1 METLAPTIL
10 EIRNSFL
17 EKFKNEK
24 LNIISKKLTELF
36 DVEKDQVKKIVL
48 LASRVET
55 IRKRID
61 QIHQDENKTKIIQES
76 SNESLNENSNVEKL
90 VQAENDAEKNEKS
103 NSETWIR
110 VIMKESTEVNGVRF
124 PEGIQIDVTEDDSK
138 KLIES
143 GKAVIIS

>member
-1 METLAPTIL
+1 METLAPSIL

-24 LNIISKKLTELF
+24 LDIISKKLTQLF
-36 DVEKDQVKKIVL
+36 DAEKDPVKKIVL

-61 QIHQDENKTKIIQES
+61 QIRQDENKVNIFQENL
-76 SNESLNENSNVEKL
+76 NESPNEEIEVK
-90 VQAENDAEKNEKS
+90 AENDTEKNEKS

-110 VIMKESTEVNGVRF
+110 VIMQESTEVNGVRF

-143 GKAVIIS
+143 GKAAIIT

>member
-1 METLAPTIL
+1 METLSPSII

-24 LNIISKKLTELF
+24 LEMISIKIDQLF
-36 DVEKDQVKKIVL
+36 DVEKDPVKRIML

-55 IRKRID
+55 IRKRIE
-61 QIHQDENKTKIIQES
+61 QISNDENKTLKIV
-76 SNESLNENSNVEKL
+76 ENSNLEDKSKPE
-90 VQAENDAEKNEKS
+90 ENFEKNEKTS
-103 NSETWIR
+103 SESWVR

-138 KLIES
+138 KLIDS
-143 GKAVIIS
+143 GKAAIIS

>member
-1 METLAPTIL
+1 METLAPSIL

-24 LNIISKKLTELF
+24 LDIISKKLTELF
-36 DVEKDQVKKIVL
+36 DVEKDPVKKIVL

-55 IRKRID
+55 IRERID
-61 QIHQDENKTKIIQES
+61 QIHQDENKAEIIQES
-76 SNESLNENSNVEKL
+76 SNESPNEEKV
-90 VQAENDAEKNEKS
+90 VQAENDTEENEKS

-143 GKAVIIS
+143 GKAAIIS

>member
-1 METLAPTIL
+1 METLAPSIL

-17 EKFKNEK
+17 EKFKNEP
-24 LNIISKKLTELF
+24 LDSISKKLTDLF
-36 DVEKDQVKKIVL
+36 DAEKDPVQKIIL
-48 LASRVET
+48 LASRIET
-55 IRKRID
+55 IRKKID
-61 QIHQDENKTKIIQES
+61 QIHQDDNKTKIIQEN
-76 SNESLNENSNVEKL
+76 SNETSNKEKEVKTENET
-90 VQAENDAEKNEKS
+90 EKNEKG

-143 GKAVIIS
+143 GKAAIIS

>member
-1 METLAPTIL
+1 METLAPAIL

-17 EKFKNEK
+17 ERFKNEK
-24 LNIISKKLTELF
+24 LDVISKKLTDLF
-36 DVEKDQVKKIVL
+36 DVEKDPVKKIGL

-55 IRKRID
+55 IKKRIN
-61 QIHQDENKTKIIQES
+61 QIHQDENKTKIIQQN
-76 SNESLNENSNVEKL
+76 SNEEKV
-90 VQAENDAEKNEKS
+90 VQAENDIKKNEIT

-110 VIMKESTEVNGVRF
+110 VIMKENSEVNGVRF

-143 GKAVIIS
+143 GKAAIIS

>member
-1 METLAPTIL
+1 METLTSSIL
-10 EIRNSFL
+10 QTRNSFL
-17 EKFKNEK
+17 EQFKNDQLESISAK
-24 LNIISKKLTELF
+24 LDQLF
-36 DVEKDQVKKIVL
+36 DIEKDPVKRIVI

-55 IRKRID
+55 IRKRIE
-61 QIHQDENKTKIIQES
+61 QIYQDDNKNEKIVES
-76 SNESLNENSNVEKL
+76 TNEKKEIIT
-90 VQAENDAEKNEKS
+90 ENDTEKNETV

-143 GKAVIIS
+143 GKAAIIA

>member
-1 METLAPTIL
+1 METLAPSIL
-10 EIRNSFL
+10 EVRNSFL
-17 EKFKNEK
+17 EQFKNEQ
-24 LNIISKKLTELF
+24 LEHISKKLDQLF
-36 DVEKDQVKKIVL
+36 DVEKDPVKRIVL

-55 IRKRID
+55 IRKRIEL
-61 QIHQDENKTKIIQES
+61 IYQDDNKIKKITE
-76 SNESLNENSNVEKL
+76 LPDEKK
-90 VQAENDAEKNEKS
+90 EEISKNDVEKNEKN

-143 GKAVIIS
+143 GKAAIIS

>member
-1 METLAPTIL
+1 METLAPSIL

-24 LNIISKKLTELF
+24 LDIISKKLTELF
-36 DVEKDQVKKIVL
+36 DVEKDPVKKIVL

-61 QIHQDENKTKIIQES
+61 QIHKDENKTQIIQEN
-76 SNESLNENSNVEKL
+76 SNESLNEQKV
-90 VQAENDAEKNEKS
+90 VQAENDTDKNEKS
-103 NSETWIR
+103 NSESWIR

-124 PEGIQIDVTEDDSK
+124 PEGIQIDVSEDDSK

-143 GKAVIIS
+143 GKAAIIS

>member
-1 METLAPTIL
+1 METLAPSIL
-10 EIRNSFL
+10 EVRNSFL
-17 EKFKNEK
+17 EQFKNEQ
-24 LNIISKKLTELF
+24 LEHISKKLDQLF
-36 DVEKDQVKKIVL
+36 DVEKDPVKRIVL

-55 IRKRID
+55 IRKRIEL
-61 QIHQDENKTKIIQES
+61 IYQDDNKIKKITE
-76 SNESLNENSNVEKL
+76 LPDEKK
-90 VQAENDAEKNEKS
+90 EEISKNDVEKNEKN

-143 GKAVIIS
+143 GKAAIIT

>member
-1 METLAPTIL
+1 METLAPSIL

-17 EKFKNEK
+17 EQFQNEK
-24 LNIISKKLTELF
+24 LDTISKKLDQLF
-36 DVEKDQVKKIVL
+36 DVEKDPVQKIVL

-55 IRKRID
+55 IRKRIE
-61 QIHQDENKTKIIQES
+61 QIYQDKNTKEKVEES
-76 SNESLNENSNVEKL
+76 SKEKEEAIPVNNTENNENVNP
-90 VQAENDAEKNEKS
+90 
-103 NSETWIR
+103 ETWIR

-143 GKAVIIS
+143 GKAAIIS

>member
-1 METLAPTIL
+1 METLAPSVL

-24 LNIISKKLTELF
+24 LDIISKKLTELF
-36 DVEKDQVKKIVL
+36 DVEKDPVKKIVL

-61 QIHQDENKTKIIQES
+61 QIHKDENKTQIIQEN
-76 SNESLNENSNVEKL
+76 SNESLNEQKV
-90 VQAENDAEKNEKS
+90 VQAENDTDKNEKS

-143 GKAVIIS
+143 GKAAIIA

>member
-1 METLAPTIL
+1 METLAPSIL

-24 LNIISKKLTELF
+24 LDIISKKLTELF
-36 DVEKDQVKKIVL
+36 DVENDPVKKIVL

-61 QIHQDENKTKIIQES
+61 QIYQDENKAEIIQES
-76 SNESLNENSNVEKL
+76 SNESPNEEKE
-90 VQAENDAEKNEKS
+90 VQAENNTDNNEKS
-103 NSETWIR
+103 ESETWIR

-143 GKAVIIS
+143 GKAAIIT

>member
-61 QIHQDENKTKIIQES
+61 QIHQDENKTNIMQES
-76 SNESLNENSNVEKL
+76 SNESLNENPNEEKL
-90 VQAENDAEKNEKS
+90 VQAENDTEKNEKRD
-103 NSETWIR
+103 SETWIR

-143 GKAVIIS
+143 GKAAIIS

>member
-1 METLAPTIL
+1 METLTPSIL

-24 LNIISKKLTELF
+24 LDTISKKLTELF
-36 DVEKDQVKKIVL
+36 NVEKDPVQKLVL

-61 QIHQDENKTKIIQES
+61 QIHQHENETKMIQES
-76 SNESLNENSNVEKL
+76 SNESSDQSSKEEVKAKNVS
-90 VQAENDAEKNEKS
+90 EKNEKS
-103 NSETWIR
+103 NSDTWIR

-143 GKAVIIS
+143 GKATMIS

>member
-1 METLAPTIL
+1 METLAPSIL

-24 LNIISKKLTELF
+24 LDIISKKLTQLF
-36 DVEKDQVKKIVL
+36 DAENDPVKKIVL

-61 QIHQDENKTKIIQES
+61 QIHQDENKTEMIHES
-76 SNESLNENSNVEKL
+76 SIETSNEEKV
-90 VQAENDAEKNEKS
+90 VQAENDTEKNEKS

>member
-1 METLAPTIL
+1 METLAPSIL

-24 LNIISKKLTELF
+24 LDIISKKLTQLF
-36 DVEKDQVKKIVL
+36 DAEKDPVKKIVL

-61 QIHQDENKTKIIQES
+61 QIHQDENKTKIIQKN
-76 SNESLNENSNVEKL
+76 SNENPNEEKE
-90 VQAENDAEKNEKS
+90 VKAKSDTEKNENS

-143 GKAVIIS
+143 GKAEIIS

>member
-1 METLAPTIL
+1 METLSSSIL

-24 LNIISKKLTELF
+24 LEMISKKLDQLF
-36 DVEKDQVKKIVL
+36 DVEKDPVKRIML

-55 IRKRID
+55 IRKRIE
-61 QIHQDENKTKIIQES
+61 QISNNENQTLKIVENSNLEDENKLE
-76 SNESLNENSNVEKL
+76 ENTETN
-90 VQAENDAEKNEKS
+90 EKNI
-103 NSETWIR
+103 SESWVR

-138 KLIES
+138 KLIDS
-143 GKAVIIS
+143 GKAAIIS

>member
-1 METLAPTIL
+1 METLAPSII

-17 EKFKNEK
+17 EKFKNEQFST
-24 LNIISKKLTELF
+24 LSKKLTELF
-36 DVEKDQVKKIVL
+36 DLEKDPVKKLVL

-61 QIHQDENKTKIIQES
+61 QIRQDENISKIIQES
-76 SNESLNENSNVEKL
+76 SDDSSYEEKDIKAKTNVE
-90 VQAENDAEKNEKS
+90 EKDKS

-138 KLIES
+138 KLIDS
-143 GKAVIIS
+143 GKAAIIS

>member
-1 METLAPTIL
+1 METLAPSIL

-24 LNIISKKLTELF
+24 LDIISKKLTELF

-61 QIHQDENKTKIIQES
+61 QIHQDENKTKIIQKS
-76 SNESLNENSNVEKL
+76 SNESPNEEKV
-90 VQAENDAEKNEKS
+90 VQSENDTEKNEKS

-124 PEGIQIDVTEDDSK
+124 PEGIQIDVTENDSK

-143 GKAVIIS
+143 GKAAII

>member
-1 METLAPTIL
+1 METLAPSIL

-24 LNIISKKLTELF
+24 LDIISKKLTELF
-36 DVEKDQVKKIVL
+36 DVEKDPVKKIVL

-61 QIHQDENKTKIIQES
+61 QIHQDENKTKMIHES
-76 SNESLNENSNVEKL
+76 SIKTLNEEK
-90 VQAENDAEKNEKS
+90 VFQAESDTEKNKKS
-103 NSETWIR
+103 DSETWIR

-143 GKAVIIS
+143 GKAAIIS

>member
-1 METLAPTIL
+1 METLAPSIL

-17 EKFKNEK
+17 EKFKNEP
-24 LNIISKKLTELF
+24 LDSISKKLTDLF
-36 DVEKDQVKKIVL
+36 DAEKDPVKKIIL

-55 IRKRID
+55 IRKRIE
-61 QIHQDENKTKIIQES
+61 QIHQDENKTDIILKNSSES
-76 SNESLNENSNVEKL
+76 PNEEKE
-90 VQAENDAEKNEKS
+90 VKTENDTEKNEKS

-143 GKAVIIS
+143 GKAAIVA

>member
-1 METLAPTIL
+1 METLAPSIL

-17 EKFKNEK
+17 EQFQNEK
-24 LNIISKKLTELF
+24 LDTISKKLDQLF
-36 DVEKDQVKKIVL
+36 DVEKDPVQKIVL

-55 IRKRID
+55 IRKRIE
-61 QIHQDENKTKIIQES
+61 QIYQDKNTKEKVEKSSKEKEESIPVNNTEN
-76 SNESLNENSNVEKL
+76 NENVNP
-90 VQAENDAEKNEKS
+90 
-103 NSETWIR
+103 ETWIR

-143 GKAVIIS
+143 GKAAIIS

>member
-1 METLAPTIL
+1 METLAPSIL

-24 LNIISKKLTELF
+24 LDIISKKLIELF
-36 DVEKDQVKKIVL
+36 DVEKDPVKKIVL

-61 QIHQDENKTKIIQES
+61 QIHQDENKAEIIQES
-76 SNESLNENSNVEKL
+76 SNESPNEEKE
-90 VQAENDAEKNEKS
+90 VKAENNTDNNEKS
-103 NSETWIR
+103 ESETWIR

-143 GKAVIIS
+143 GKAAIIS

>member
-1 METLAPTIL
+1 METLAPSIL

-24 LNIISKKLTELF
+24 LDIISKKLTELF
-36 DVEKDQVKKIVL
+36 NVEKDPVKKIVL

-61 QIHQDENKTKIIQES
+61 QIHKDENKTQIIQEN
-76 SNESLNENSNVEKL
+76 SNESLNEQKV
-90 VQAENDAEKNEKS
+90 VQAENDTDKNEKS
-103 NSETWIR
+103 NSESWIR

-124 PEGIQIDVTEDDSK
+124 PEGIQIDVSEDDSK

-143 GKAVIIS
+143 GKAAIIS